1 MAGWTA
7 SGVPAVRGAR
17 VLADRSRSA
26 HDSAAVPP
34 ARPAP
39 APVYPALCPRGTTRE
54 GIAVPPSIL
63 LLHRHREL
71 DRHLGPWDVRPPK
84 RAAAPSAPA
93 PTAQA
98 APDPEVERLVAEATA
113 YRSSMQT
120 DKPVTKPS
128 PGGDTRNNGG
138 STAVP
143 SSEGVRTRS
152 AAKVASAPAPEHR
165 QTADAPAHDHAMD
178 EVRGFLRAALMRQ
191 DLPVPDCAGRAPT
204 AWRVRTTKT
213 V

>member
-7 SGVPAVRGAR
+7 SVVPASLNTR

-71 DRHLGPWDVRPPK
+71 DRDLGPWDVRPPR
-84 RAAAPSAPA
+84 RAAAPSASA
-93 PTAQA
+93 LTAQA
-98 APDPEVERLVAEATA
+98 EP
-113 YRSSMQT
+113 
-120 DKPVTKPS
+120 
-128 PGGDTRNNGG
+128 
-138 STAVP
+138 
-143 SSEGVRTRS
+143 
-152 AAKVASAPAPEHR
+152 
-165 QTADAPAHDHAMD
+165 
-178 EVRGFLRAALMRQ
+178 
-191 DLPVPDCAGRAPT
+191 
-204 AWRVRTTKT
+204 
-213 V
+213 